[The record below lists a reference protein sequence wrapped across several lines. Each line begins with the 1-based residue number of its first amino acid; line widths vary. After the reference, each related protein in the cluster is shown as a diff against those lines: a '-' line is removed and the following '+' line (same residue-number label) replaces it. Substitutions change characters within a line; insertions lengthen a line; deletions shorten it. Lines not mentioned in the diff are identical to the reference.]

1 MTDLFHKFVLD
12 PVSYCIE
19 AFASRNAFYIDGEY
33 YTYRQ
38 FGKAID
44 NQRVI
49 IRDKKESILELEV
62 RDNLET
68 YVTIFACWFENK
80 AYVPINPSWS
90 SERKQQITNTLTQSH
105 NHTLAYILFTSGSTG
120 IPKGVAITRG
130 NVGAFM
136 ESFWMTGI
144 KIDENDRCLQCFDL
158 TFDVSVQSF
167 LVALTRG
174 ACVYTVPYG
183 QVKYLNVAALIHEQ
197 HITFGAI
204 APSML
209 TYLRPYFDELD
220 ASAFKTCILTAE
232 ACPADLIED
241 WRKCA
246 KNVEVYDF
254 YGPTEATIYCTYYK
268 CEQPVLAANGMTSIG
283 KPLANVEAVIVD
295 EHGNIVTADGENGE
309 LCVAGDQV
317 TQGYWNNEAKNAEAF
332 FVVDAKRF
340 YRTGDLCYWDK
351 SGNIMY
357 VGRLDQQVKIQGFR
371 VELSEVEYHARQYYN
386 NDIRVVAVAFKNGN
400 NLDEIALFVEKNKE
414 NSDGLLSFLKEEMPQ
429 YMIPSRV
436 IYLKNFP
443 QNSNDKIDRK
453 MMLDQ
458 IICQSQSDCK
468 RL

>member
-1 MTDLFHKFVLD
+1 MNPDSFEIFVLE
-12 PVSYCIE
+12 PVRRCIDT
-19 AFASRNAFYIDGEY
+19 FADRNAFCIGGVY

-38 FGKAID
+38 FGETIEMHKKVLEARQEAI
-44 NQRVI
+44 I
-49 IRDKKESILELEV
+49 PLEV
-62 RDNLET
+62 RDDLET
-68 YVTIFACWFENK
+68 YATIFACWIEGK
-80 AYVPINPSWS
+80 AYVPINPNWPES
-90 SERKQQITNTLTQSH
+90 RKQQITNTLTQSH
-105 NHTLAYILFTSGSTG
+105 NNTLAYILFTSGSTG
-120 IPKGVAITRG
+120 TPKGVAISRK

-136 ESFWMTGI
+136 DSFWKTSI

-183 QVKYLNVAALIHEQ
+183 QVKYLNVAALIHEH
-197 HITFGAI
+197 HITFGAM

-246 KNVEVYDF
+246 KNVKVYDF

-295 EHGNIVTADGENGE
+295 ERGNTVTAEGEKGE

-317 TQGYWNNEAKNAEAF
+317 TQGYWNNEEKNTEAF
-332 FVVDAKRF
+332 LIMNAKRF
-340 YRTGDLCYWDK
+340 YRTGDLCFWDK
-351 SGNIMY
+351 SGNLMY

-371 VELSEVEYHARQYYN
+371 VELAEIEYHARQHYN
-386 NDIRVVAVAFKNGN
+386 NKIRVAAVAFKNEKK
-400 NLDEIALFVEKNKE
+400 LDEIALFVEKSE
-414 NSDGLLSFLKEEMPQ
+414 EPSDELLAFLKGKMPI
-429 YMIPSRV
+429 YMMPSRI
-436 IYLKNFP
+436 IYHTSFP
-443 QNSNDKIDRK
+443 LNDNDKIDRNK
-453 MMLDQ
+453 LK
-458 IICQSQSDCK
+458 S
-468 RL
+468 LL